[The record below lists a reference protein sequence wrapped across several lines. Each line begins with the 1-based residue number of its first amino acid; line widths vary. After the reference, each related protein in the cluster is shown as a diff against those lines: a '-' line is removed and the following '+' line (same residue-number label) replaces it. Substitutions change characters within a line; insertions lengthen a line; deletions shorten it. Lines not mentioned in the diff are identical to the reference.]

1 MHDIALICARCGG
14 EVHDVAHNRDGALG
28 GVGYRH
34 DRRVEPWDHD
44 LELSV
49 GEPAESTEEC
59 DFCGEPEPSW
69 LYRPTFDADAEDLF
83 EVELDA
89 TGLSDDDAAGAV
101 LNVLYSWRA
110 CDTCSVLIA
119 DRNLERLIAA
129 ALERTP
135 VPDRAGIDEDAVR
148 ARLNGAF
155 SVFFSTRPG
164 RPLPSHAL

>member
-1 MHDIALICARCGG
+1 MTDLGFICAGCGG
-14 EVHDVAHNRDGALG
+14 EVHDVAHNRDGTLD

-44 LELSV
+44 LELAI
-49 GEPAESTEEC
+49 GDPLPQQTAC
-59 DFCGEPEPSW
+59 DFCGGADPAW
-69 LYRPTFDADAEDLF
+69 LYYPTFDADDDEMF

-89 TGLSDDDAAGAV
+89 TGLTDDDAAGAV
-101 LNVLYSWRA
+101 LNVLYPWCA
-110 CDTCSVLIA
+110 CDICSVLIA
-119 DRNLERLIAA
+119 DRNLDLLIAR

-135 VPDRAGIDEDAVR
+135 VPDAATVDEETVR

-164 RPLPSHAL
+164 RPQPSRAL